1 MLLSASGRR
10 SIDVAEAPAS
20 FSGLLRR
27 CRASAQLTQEELASA
42 AGLSR
47 RAVSDLERR
56 VATAPHRDTIRLLA
70 DALHLI
76 GPARAE
82 FEAAARG
89 RPPVTLPA
97 PALRSLPRD
106 VPSFTGRLEEL
117 QQLTHAAGE
126 GVGTHVIGGMAGVG
140 KTTFAVHAGHHLSGS
155 FPDGQIFL
163 PLHGHTPG
171 RRPIDP
177 ADAVADLLLTIGV
190 PAAQIPQGPEPR
202 MALWRDRLSGKRVL
216 LVLDDAVSSEQVR
229 PLLPGTAGSL
239 VLITSRRH
247 LTALDDA
254 TAISLD
260 TLPPDE
266 TARLL
271 VRLAGRSG
279 LSPADPSVAEIAR
292 LCGYL
297 PLALGM
303 VARQLHHH
311 PAWSAS
317 GRAAEL
323 AAARDRL
330 ELMVTESVTVAA
342 AFDLS
347 YGDLTEDQQ
356 RLFRRLGLH
365 PGSDIDA
372 YAAAALDGTDLEA
385 ARQGLEAL
393 YDQYLLTEP
402 GHGRYRLHDLIRE
415 HARAL
420 SARLDPER
428 DRDAASLRLLA
439 YYQHT
444 AGRANALIVRQT
456 RPALTIAAAA
466 VASVAPAIAGPDE
479 ALAWARSERANLLA
493 CIDKAAAAGRPAY
506 VMTVTAGVAGLLRRD
521 GPWAEAI
528 TRHLAAVEAAGQLGA
543 RLGEANALNDL
554 GDARR
559 LIGDHPGAEEAL
571 ARALDIYA
579 ELGDRLGEAN
589 ALHDLGTVRRLTGN
603 YPGAEQALARALD
616 IYGGLGDRRGQASAL
631 SELGAA
637 RRYPAAAEALEQALA
652 IYRDLAD
659 QRGQANTLNFLGM
672 VRCQADDYPAAA
684 TAQEQALAICRQL
697 GDRLGQAHTLRG
709 LATVQR
715 MTGDC
720 RAAAQTLEQSLN
732 ICRGLGFRSGEASAL
747 HDLGIVRRMTGDYQ
761 AAEQLLEQAL
771 GLYVTLGAR
780 SGEAGAL
787 SELGV
792 VRRQLG
798 DYPAAARAT
807 DEALSILRDIGL
819 RESEAQTLNER
830 GTLSRVTGEVADAEG
845 FHQQALQLAR
855 DAGSPRREA
864 GALAGLARCA
874 LAAGDAARAGNL
886 LGEAFAIFERIG
898 SAEAPEVAAE
908 LSRMTQASRTAGG

>member
-1 MLLSASGRR
+1 M
-10 SIDVAEAPAS
+10 AEAPAS
-20 FSGLLRR
+20 FSDLLRR

-42 AGLSR
+42 ARLSR

-56 VATAPHRDTIRLLA
+56 VATAPHRDTVRLLA

-82 FEAAARG
+82 FEASARG
-89 RPPVTLPA
+89 RPPMMLPA

-106 VPSFTGRLEEL
+106 VPSFAGRLEEL
-117 QQLTHAAGE
+117 QQLTDAAAAE
-126 GVGTHVIGGMAGVG
+126 GVGIHAIGGMAGVG
-140 KTTFAVHAGHHLSGS
+140 KTAFAVHAGHHLSGS

-171 RRPIDP
+171 RLPVDP
-177 ADAVADLLLTIGV
+177 ADALADLLLAIGV
-190 PAAQIPQGPEPR
+190 PAAQIPRGPEPR
-202 MALWRDRLSGKRVL
+202 MALWRDQLSGKRVL

-254 TAISLD
+254 TAISLE

-266 TARLL
+266 AASLL
-271 VRLAGRSG
+271 VRLAGRPG

-356 RLFRRLGLH
+356 QLFRRLGLH

-402 GHGRYRLHDLIRE
+402 GHGRYRPHDLIRE

-444 AGRANALIVRQT
+444 AARANALIVRQA
-456 RPALTIAAAA
+456 RPALTIAAAT
-466 VASVAPAIAGPDE
+466 VPTVAPAIAGPDE
-479 ALAWARSERANLLA
+479 ALAWVRSERANLLA
-493 CIDKAAAAGRPAY
+493 CIDQAAATGLRLRYDLDRWRRGPAPARRPLGRGHHPSPGGGRGRRPAKCP
-506 VMTVTAGVAGLLRRD
+506 A
-521 GPWAEAI
+521 
-528 TRHLAAVEAAGQLGA
+528 
-543 RLGEANALNDL
+543 
-554 GDARR
+554 
-559 LIGDHPGAEEAL
+559 
-571 ARALDIYA
+571 
-579 ELGDRLGEAN
+579 
-589 ALHDLGTVRRLTGN
+589 
-603 YPGAEQALARALD
+603 
-616 IYGGLGDRRGQASAL
+616 RRGQC
-631 SELGAA
+631 
-637 RRYPAAAEALEQALA
+637 P
-652 IYRDLAD
+652 
-659 QRGQANTLNFLGM
+659 QRPRG
-672 VRCQADDYPAAA
+672 RAA
-684 TAQEQALAICRQL
+684 T
-697 GDRLGQAHTLRG
+697 DR
-709 LATVQR
+709 
-715 MTGDC
+715 
-720 RAAAQTLEQSLN
+720 
-732 ICRGLGFRSGEASAL
+732 
-747 HDLGIVRRMTGDYQ
+747 
-761 AAEQLLEQAL
+761 
-771 GLYVTLGAR
+771 
-780 SGEAGAL
+780 
-787 SELGV
+787 
-792 VRRQLG
+792 
-798 DYPAAARAT
+798 
-807 DEALSILRDIGL
+807 
-819 RESEAQTLNER
+819 
-830 GTLSRVTGEVADAEG
+830 
-845 FHQQALQLAR
+845 
-855 DAGSPRREA
+855 
-864 GALAGLARCA
+864 
-874 LAAGDAARAGNL
+874 
-886 LGEAFAIFERIG
+886 
-898 SAEAPEVAAE
+898 
-908 LSRMTQASRTAGG
+908 